1 MYALEL
7 TTAHEIT
14 EKQKDVL
21 QEAVKAADPSAE
33 CSISGASCK
42 ISGRSMEQEKLS
54 YLMGIAMGWNSSNEI
69 VKLLLSY
76 EK

>member
-42 ISGRSMEQEKLS
+42 IGR
-54 YLMGIAMGWNSSNEI
+54 AH
-69 VKLLLSY
+69 V
-76 EK
+76 